1 MKEDFSH
8 LSDEE
13 RIRAEN
19 NILKMK
25 LMLEKGARFHE
36 HRSDLPAEIEHEF
49 LKQVIAFEKQIEEHK
64 MISVVEKLGNP
75 THFKPVA
82 DIPDAEFGNA
92 WEELDRYMRK
102 HNINLDVCSPN
113 ISEKELYRFTIEELF
128 RQEMDDFNL
137 PGMTYCFIYDEF
149 HPDPMYENSHA
160 AMETIRSMLNPTIT
174 ECLPHLRRRN
184 LRLNNRLPLTEE
196 EFRWYVNQF
205 KQAYECMDKPEI
217 EETECTVSETYSLI
231 RGSYRLRVSLQTE
244 YIVLQGNWTV
254 ELELD
259 GDLGYWYIF
268 NVQVEGIN
276 F

>member
-8 LSDEE
+8 LSNEE

-19 NILKMK
+19 NVLKMK
-25 LMLEKGARFHE
+25 LMLEKGAQFHE
-36 HRSDLPAEIEHEF
+36 YRGDLPVEIEHEF

-64 MISVVEKLGNP
+64 TVSVIEKLGNP

-82 DIPDAEFGNA
+82 EIPETEFVNA
-92 WEELDRYMRK
+92 WKELDGYMRK
-102 HNINLDVCSPN
+102 HNVNLDVCSPN
-113 ISEKELYRFTIEELF
+113 IPAKELYRFTLEELF
-128 RQEMDDFNL
+128 KQEMDDFNL

-149 HPDPMYENSHA
+149 HPDPLYENSHA
-160 AMETIRSMLNPTIT
+160 AMDTIRNILNSTIS

-184 LRLNNRLPLTEE
+184 LRLNNKLPLTEE
-196 EFRWYVNQF
+196 EFRWYINQF

-217 EETECTVSETYSLI
+217 EQSECMVNESYSLI
-231 RGSYRLRVSLQTE
+231 QGTYRLRASLQTE
-244 YIVLQGNWTV
+244 YILLQGNWAI

-259 GDLGYWYIF
+259 DDLGYWYIF
-268 NVQVEGIN
+268 NVQIDGIN